1 MGYLLALILI
11 VSTSAELGPVSASEQ
26 KKMMDTPTYGEPIY
40 APGVKTNLILGRQW
54 QQLLFEDFES
64 GMPGSWTVIDNNS
77 DGYFW
82 TTGTTPDL
90 HGDDPPN
97 YGTAYAYYSDD
108 DATGGAP
115 AGNEELQTPSFY
127 ITIYDGLSLIYSMGF
142 DQYDPPTGQVWARFF
157 SGGSWGAWNTLV
169 TYSTDTS
176 FVDTLDLSSYLPA
189 DSVQVNFVYVDPTA
203 GWGWAFGIDNV
214 DLSAHLGG
222 GGMYDIGVIALNSP
236 PSLMKLDSAYQVIST
251 MRNAGDS
258 AMTFGVHTEITDLT
272 GTTFYFQYDSNNIYL
287 LPDSIIAVSFG
298 NWTMTT
304 PDDYIYQTYVTTPDS
319 FAGNDTM
326 QTTLQAHIDLMTA
339 EIISPVGMVDLN
351 TPIDVIAKFKNIGLS
366 DRTADLHSDIVHN
379 LANIF
384 TKDSSGVF
392 IAAGDSLEVNFGS
405 VTFTATG
412 SYTHTVYVST
422 PFDVDPSNDTLSES
436 NYAFTTYDTL
446 LSGWTDAP
454 PTIDGSID
462 PVTEWANAGVYD
474 VSDVLGIDPPAN
486 PPGSAILYIMNDSF
500 NLYMAVDYIA
510 DATLTGYDQI
520 GPYFDEN
527 NDGVW
532 DTDSTEG
539 NFWFFWDG
547 VVDSIIYR
555 SILDYTGTWSTP
567 DADFQRT
574 LVANQ
579 QYEVSIPLGDDAT
592 NKYYLNN
599 SQLPDTFGFYLY
611 VLDRTP
617 DENGGL
623 WPTQGCTW
631 NDPATYGK
639 LILSGW
645 TVGIGEEEEKPSV
658 YSLSLESPI
667 IHSNGVEIRYTLP
680 KRSDISIGV
689 YDATG
694 RMVYSL
700 ERKNVN
706 PGWYKLNMNLDN
718 DIPSGIYFVR
728 MEAGAF
734 KQVRKAIILR

>member
-1 MGYLLALILI
+1 
-11 VSTSAELGPVSASEQ
+11 
-26 KKMMDTPTYGEPIY
+26 
-40 APGVKTNLILGRQW
+40 
-54 QQLLFEDFES
+54 
-64 GMPGSWTVIDNNS
+64 
-77 DGYFW
+77 
-82 TTGTTPDL
+82 
-90 HGDDPPN
+90 
-97 YGTAYAYYSDD
+97 
-108 DATGGAP
+108 
-115 AGNEELQTPSFY
+115 
-127 ITIYDGLSLIYSMGF
+127 
-142 DQYDPPTGQVWARFF
+142 
-157 SGGSWGAWNTLV
+157 
-169 TYSTDTS
+169 
-176 FVDTLDLSSYLPA
+176 
-189 DSVQVNFVYVDPTA
+189 
-203 GWGWAFGIDNV
+203 
-214 DLSAHLGG
+214 GG

-251 MRNAGDS
+251 MRNFGDS

-272 GTTFYFQYDSNNIYL
+272 GTTFYFQYDSNDIYL
-287 LPDSIIAVSFG
+287 LPDSTIAVNFG

-326 QTTLQAHIDLMTA
+326 QTTLQAHIDFMTA

-422 PFDVDPSNDTLSES
+422 PFDVDLSNDTLSES
-436 NYAFTTYDTL
+436 SYAFTTYDTL

-474 VSDVLGIDPPAN
+474 VSDVMGIDPPAN

-527 NDGVW
+527 NDGAW

-555 SILDYTGTWSTP
+555 SILDYTGTWPTP

-623 WPTQGCTW
+623 WPTQGCIW
-631 NDPATYGK
+631 NDPSTYGK

-658 YSLSLESPI
+658 YSLSLESSI

-680 KRSDISIGV
+680 KRSDLSIGV

-718 DIPSGIYFVR
+718 DIPSGIYFIR

>member
-26 KKMMDTPTYGEPIY
+26 KKMMDTPTYEKTIY

-54 QQLLFEDFES
+54 QLILFEDFES
-64 GMPGSWTVIDNNS
+64 GMPGSWTVVDGNS
-77 DGYFW
+77 DAAIWVVG
-82 TTGTTPDL
+82 TTGDLSSYTPPDY
-90 HGDDPPN
+90 N
-97 YGTAYAYYSDD
+97 TAYAYYSDD
-108 DATGGAP
+108 DAGSGSP
-115 AGNEELQTPSFY
+115 QTPGEDLITPAMYVPSFDSLAVTFAY
-127 ITIYDGLSLIYSMGF
+127 GWNNIGSSDEYGVFTRVHDGI
-142 DQYDPPTGQVWARFF
+142 
-157 SGGSWGAWNTLV
+157 SWGLWTNQI
-169 TYSTDTS
+169 TYGSDASGWDTIS
-176 FVDTLDLSSYLPA
+176 IAVSA
-189 DSVQVNFVYVDPTA
+189 DSFQVMWRYWETASTWAWACGVDNIEVL
-203 GWGWAFGIDNV
+203 G
-214 DLSAHLGG
+214 HLGG

-251 MRNAGDS
+251 MRNFGDS

-272 GTTFYFQYDSNNIYL
+272 GTTFYFQYDSNDIYL
-287 LPDSIIAVSFG
+287 LPDSTIAVNFG

-326 QTTLQAHIDLMTA
+326 QTTLQAHIDFMTA
-339 EIISPVGMVDLN
+339 DIISPVGLADLN